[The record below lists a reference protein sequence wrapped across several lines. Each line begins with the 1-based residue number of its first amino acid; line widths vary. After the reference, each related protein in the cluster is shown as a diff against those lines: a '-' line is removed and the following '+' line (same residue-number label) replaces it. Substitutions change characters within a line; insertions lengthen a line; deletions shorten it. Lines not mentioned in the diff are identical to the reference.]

1 MRGEDRMG
9 KVRLECPH
17 CGKAI
22 RVSDTAKKA
31 KCPGCKEIIDVAA
44 LVAALRLAQDGDTE
58 PVEGVAGAGGE
69 EAEGSPSVGREGE
82 KAAPSEPAGEKG
94 AAVAPPPKKP
104 SKRSNRRMKA
114 AAKAPPKEAPKA
126 ATKIAGIQSWMIV
139 AALSV
144 VIFVV
149 LFFYLQWWAALM
161 IASAVGVYV
170 DASLSR
176 ITRVGPSSPGWSVGP
191 MIWGLIAFAL
201 GVGPLIYIL
210 LRRKLLANS
219 PEDIAGADMTQEDLE
234 ETGKVR
240 APSLASPGVLL
251 VVALALGLG
260 VMFQKK
266 PSLQIR
272 LGEKFWQKSRRID
285 GSNPRDIYDSKKPF
299 HVAITANKAF
309 DEEDYKTLTWIVF
322 PRGDDEESPVT
333 QGEVTWD
340 EKVARPG
347 GKKRLW
353 HWTVQVDEP
362 GPYVLKVM
370 HGEDKTFMIK
380 EFRLRS
386 VN

>member
-1 MRGEDRMG
+1 MG

-31 KCPGCKEIIDVAA
+31 KCPGCKKIIDVAA
-44 LVAALRLAQDGDTE
+44 LVAE
-58 PVEGVAGAGGE
+58 AGGK
-69 EAEGSPSVGREGE
+69 EAEGPQSAGREDE
-82 KAAPSEPAGEKG
+82 KAAPSEPADEEGV
-94 AAVAPPPKKP
+94 AVAPPPKKT
-104 SKRSNRRMKA
+104 SKRSSRRMKA
-114 AAKAPPKEAPKA
+114 AAKAPPKTAPKA
-126 ATKIAGIQSWMIV
+126 APTVAGIQSWMIV
-139 AALSV
+139 LGLSHM
-144 VIFVV
+144 IFAV
-149 LFFYLQWWAALM
+149 LCFFYPKIQWWAALM
-161 IASAVGVYV
+161 IASAVGVYI

-191 MIWGLIAFAL
+191 MVWGLIAFAP

-210 LRRKLLANS
+210 LRRKLMANS
-219 PEDIAGADMTQEDLE
+219 VEDIAEADMTQEDIE
-234 ETGKVR
+234 ESGKVR

-251 VVALALGLG
+251 VLAVAFGLG
-260 VMFQKK
+260 VMFQRK

-285 GSNPRDIYDSKKPF
+285 RSNQRDIYDSKKPF
-299 HVAITANKAF
+299 HVAITAKKAL
-309 DEEDYKTLTWIVF
+309 DEEEYKTLTWIVF
-322 PRGDDEESPVT
+322 PRGGDEESPVKK
-333 QGEVTWD
+333 GEVTWD
-340 EKVARPG
+340 EKVAKPG
-347 GKKRLW
+347 SKKRLW